1 MVYDSANLSLSG
13 AVSMTKTKVA
23 RIVKD
28 ALDAD
33 QVICDFFDA
42 TKQYAIAVKYRGHR
56 MAFYVP
62 SRYSLD
68 EMPQWAISVFGD
80 WIESLD
86 RLPTT

>member
-13 AVSMTKTKVA
+13 AVNMTQTEVA

-33 QVICDFFDA
+33 QVLCDFFDA
-42 TKQYAIAVKYRGHR
+42 TEQYAIAVTYRGHR

-68 EMPQWAISVFGD
+68 EMPQWAVSVFRD

-86 RLPTT
+86 RLPAS